1 MSSGREDHTKRE
13 KKQVSFFSLSIKFHR
28 KVMVV
33 VLTDIIGWYDT
44 YDDINGFV
52 QVDNYTILV

>member
-1 MSSGREDHTKRE
+1 
-13 KKQVSFFSLSIKFHR
+13 
-28 KVMVV
+28 MVV
-33 VLTDIIGWYDT
+33 VLTDIMGWYDT